1 MLEPISADRSPTS
14 HHPLPVVGLA
24 AGTARQTRA
33 RTLSVAE
40 LSFRRMRY
48 FIDLVLEGRHSAL
61 QSDLLSRSL
70 RAARIA
76 LGIDVPE
83 LDVVPLCSCRQPDG
97 TISIPFIQFIVG
109 QIAQCADAFF
119 TSIES
124 ASQPRSAAAQT
135 HRQALQAL
143 LHEIDPGRTSPAPP
157 PRLTD
162 VRLHPDLLDRLCGAQ
177 GLLKTLQEQCEGLLA
192 VAPGDGLQG

>member
-1 MLEPISADRSPTS
+1 MLEPISADQFPAS
-14 HHPLPVVGLA
+14 HHSLPVAGLTA
-24 AGTARQTRA
+24 ETARRTRV
-33 RTLSVAE
+33 RTLSLAE

-48 FIDLVLEGRHSAL
+48 FIDLVLEGEHSAL

-70 RAARIA
+70 RAERIA

-83 LDVVPLCSCRQPDG
+83 LDAVPLCSCRQPDG

-124 ASQPRSAAAQT
+124 ASQPRSDAAQT
-135 HRQALQAL
+135 HRRALQTL
-143 LHEIDPGRTSPAPP
+143 LHEIDPGRTSPASP

-162 VRLHPDLLDRLCGAQ
+162 VRLQPAILDRLCGAQ
-177 GLLKTLQEQCEGLLA
+177 GLLKTLQGQCEALLA
-192 VAPGDGLQG
+192 VGPGDGLQG